1 MHSLLLWVGRLAGLV
16 GIVMCAVA
24 CLARLQQVWNLGGY
38 SIGSILQAGMAGLL
52 LGCLAYLADLAE
64 RPRT

>member
-1 MHSLLLWVGRLAGLV
+1 MHNLFLWVGRLAGLA
-16 GIVMCAVA
+16 GIVLCAA
-24 CLARLQQVWNLGGY
+24 AFIARLQQVWTLGGY

>member
-16 GIVMCAVA
+16 GIIMCAVA
-24 CLARLQQVWNLGGY
+24 GLARLQQVWNLGGY
-38 SIGSILQAGMAGLL
+38 SVGSILEAGMAGLL

-64 RPRT
+64 RPRA

>member
-1 MHSLLLWVGRLAGLV
+1 MHSLLLWVGRVAGLAGIAL
-16 GIVMCAVA
+16 CAA
-24 CLARLQQVWNLGGY
+24 AFIARVQNIWSVGGY
-38 SIGSILQAGMAGLL
+38 RIGSILQAGMAGLL